1 MRHAHQAHETKAA
14 VDHNLPD
21 DHCDTD
27 RQHHQPPIVKMN
39 RTAAP
44 PTSICTRTQLRGT
57 GANWCKV
64 MPTNDL

>member
-27 RQHHQPPIVKMN
+27 RQHHQPLDSEDEQN
-39 RTAAP
+39 RRSADQHLHPNPVA
-44 PTSICTRTQLRGT
+44 RDGR
-57 GANWCKV
+57 
-64 MPTNDL
+64 